1 MNVKETYDFLEAL
14 LKDLNNR
21 DVEKHELLIW
31 TDERG
36 LAGQKGVGVKCF
48 HIGFDWYDRKIIIT
62 PDKPLVPLESHRD
75 VPKKPFDAHIPIQY
89 KPMVKPYYVC
99 PNCEEPMKKSYH
111 YCPKCGQKLDW
122 EKQA

>member
-36 LAGQKGVGVKCF
+36 IVGQKGVGVKSF

-75 VPKKPFDAHIPIQY
+75 VPKTPVKYGDVMPLTDHRLKTCRLCPECEQ
-89 KPMVKPYYVC
+89 MVSTSWTYC
-99 PNCEEPMKKSYH
+99 PN
-111 YCPKCGQKLDW
+111 CGQKLDW
-122 EKQA
+122 EK